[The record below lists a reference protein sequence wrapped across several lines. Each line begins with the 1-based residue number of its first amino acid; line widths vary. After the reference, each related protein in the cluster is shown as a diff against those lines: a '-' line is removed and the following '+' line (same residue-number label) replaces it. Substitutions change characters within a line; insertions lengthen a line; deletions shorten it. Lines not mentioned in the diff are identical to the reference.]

1 MSFPGGSGGKEYAC
15 SVWKTWVGKIPWS
28 RAWQPTPVSCLE
40 NPHGQRSLASLV
52 LWLWRMPLY
61 VEMFAKTYRNEILCL
76 LQVIFKN
83 QEKYE
88 HRKIFNY
95 RIQFKNIF
103 TICSTFLYG
112 CMKPS
117 MKNSFPREEPL
128 KVCVTHLELSK
139 SVWPSP
145 QLTDSQQQLA
155 L

>member
-95 RIQFKNIF
+95 RI
-103 TICSTFLYG
+103 
-112 CMKPS
+112 
-117 MKNSFPREEPL
+117 
-128 KVCVTHLELSK
+128 
-139 SVWPSP
+139 
-145 QLTDSQQQLA
+145 
-155 L
+155 